1 MQDEEYLE
9 CRVCGV
15 TKPVD
20 AFYYKR
26 RSPTSTR
33 RSCVCKECEKA
44 RARNYWARMK
54 VEEPEKWR
62 DMMDRKNLMRRSRL
76 PKKVGA

>member
-44 RARNYWARMK
+44 RARNYCARIK
-54 VEEPEKWR
+54 AEEPEKYR
-62 DMMDRKNLMRRSRL
+62 AMLDRCNSRNR
-76 PKKVGA
+76 VMHGHG

>member
-44 RARNYWARMK
+44 RARNYWARIK
-54 VEEPEKWR
+54 VEEPEKYR
-62 DMMDRKNLMRRSRL
+62 AMLDRCNSRNR
-76 PKKVGA
+76 VMHGHG